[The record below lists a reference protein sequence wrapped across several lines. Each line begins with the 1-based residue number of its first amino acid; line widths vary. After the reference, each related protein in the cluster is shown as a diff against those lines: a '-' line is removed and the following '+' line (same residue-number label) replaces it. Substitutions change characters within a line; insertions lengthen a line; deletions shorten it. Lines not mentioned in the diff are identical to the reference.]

1 MKSAGLPKAK
11 LSRLE
16 QRLRREMPGPSADIA
31 DQAVASMWSAF
42 TSLTGW
48 MRRAG
53 EEKPLTSF
61 LLAFEAG
68 FVAGR
73 CGGRHAKH

>member
-1 MKSAGLPKAK
+1 MLKTE

-16 QRLRREMPGPSADIA
+16 QRLSREMPGPFADIA
-31 DQAVASMWSAF
+31 EQTVASMWSAF
-42 TSLTGW
+42 SAATKW

-53 EEKPLTSF
+53 EERPLTSL

-68 FVAGR
+68 LVAGWY
-73 CGGRHAKH
+73 GGRHAKH